1 MPRSWHALLT
11 MPTAP
16 FTALLWWDA
25 FTWLVTFT
33 LTPAS
38 DFEHL
43 DAAVLIPIKAWWAW
57 PAALAVLVPIVATA
71 FRRGW
76 LGDLAALY
84 RVAWWLFLSLSLFAV
99 APGTVAA
106 WGRPAA
112 FTIVAFWLLARRAIA
127 SDSAIWRQQEGTA

>member
-1 MPRSWHALLT
+1 MPRYWHALHT
-11 MPTAP
+11 MPTVP
-16 FTALLWWDA
+16 FVLLLWWDSL
-25 FTWLVTFT
+25 TWLVTFT
-33 LTPAS
+33 LTPAT

-43 DAAVLIPIKAWWAW
+43 DAAVLIPIKGWWAW
-57 PAALAVLVPIVATA
+57 PAGLAVLLPLLALA

-106 WGRPAA
+106 WGRPAVYA
-112 FTIVAFWLLARRAIA
+112 VVALWLLARRAVTA
-127 SDSAIWRQQEGTA
+127 DSAIWPRPGGTA